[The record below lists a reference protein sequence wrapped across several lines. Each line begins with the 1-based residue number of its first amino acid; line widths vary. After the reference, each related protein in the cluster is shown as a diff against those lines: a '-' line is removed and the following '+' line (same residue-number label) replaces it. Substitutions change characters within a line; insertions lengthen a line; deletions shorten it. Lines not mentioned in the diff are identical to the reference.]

1 MVQRAQMKVSGKVP
15 WAVVGVVALC
25 AVVSASAQTAPPT
38 RGDGGRQVPRY
49 VDDADYDP
57 QPYYVDGVEYKPYT
71 PEKKKAAKP
80 AATTAAPAPQPAT
93 PAAPVQELKPYV
105 PPAGVQAQAEPEA
118 KPKAASSASSSSSSS
133 SGVAYVNKKRPRYG
147 TAIIEALDKINAES
161 VRFEAPIG
169 QPVRYKGLIYLV
181 KACETTADDE
191 AHSDVMAYM
200 TVRTNPLPATNT
212 SAGTKSRQVFQ
223 GWSFASTPS
232 LNPMQHPIYDAW
244 IIGCRKPLGGT
255 AS

>member
-1 MVQRAQMKVSGKVP
+1 MVRRVQLKAS

-71 PEKKKAAKP
+71 PEKKAAKP
-80 AATTAAPAPQPAT
+80 ASTTAVPGPQPTT
-93 PAAPVQELKPYV
+93 PAAPPQELKPYV
-105 PPAGVQAQAEPEA
+105 PPSGVQAQAEPEA
-118 KPKAASSASSSSSSS
+118 KPKAAASASSSSSS

-200 TVRTNPLPATNT
+200 TVRTNPVAATNT
-212 SAGTKSRQVFQ
+212 SAGTKSKQVFQ

-244 IIGCRKPLGGT
+244 VIGCRKPLGGT

>member
-1 MVQRAQMKVSGKVP
+1 MIRRPHIKVS
-15 WAVVGVVALC
+15 WAVLGVMTLC

-57 QPYYVDGVEYKPYT
+57 QPYYVDGVEYKPYA
-71 PEKKKAAKP
+71 PDKKKGKP
-80 AATTAAPAPQPAT
+80 AATTAAPAAQPAT
-93 PAAPVQELKPYV
+93 PSAPTPELKPYV
-105 PPAGVQAQAEPEA
+105 PPSAVQAQAEPEE
-118 KPKAASSASSSSSSS
+118 KPKTVAAASSSSSSS
-133 SGVAYVNKKRPRYG
+133 ISVSSYVPKKRPRYG
-147 TAIIEALDKINAES
+147 TAIIEALDKVNAES

-191 AHSDVMAYM
+191 AHGDVMAYM
-200 TVRTNPLPATNT
+200 TVRTNPVAATNT
-212 SAGTKSRQVFQ
+212 MASIKSKQIFQ
-223 GWSFASTPS
+223 GWSFSSSPS
-232 LNPMQHPIYDAW
+232 LNPMQHPTYDAW
-244 IIGCRKPLGGT
+244 VIGCRKPLGGT